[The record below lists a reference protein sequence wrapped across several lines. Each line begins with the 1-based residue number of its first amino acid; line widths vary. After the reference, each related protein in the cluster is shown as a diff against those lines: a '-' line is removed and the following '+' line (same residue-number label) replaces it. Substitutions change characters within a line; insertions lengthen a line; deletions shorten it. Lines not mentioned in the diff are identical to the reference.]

1 VTARVLGGLLLLA
14 GCTSW
19 TCRPSTIE
27 VAKKDERATL
37 ETKSGVLRTTESG
50 RVEEVIAPRI
60 VREYWIQAADE
71 RWYRVSETTYR
82 DAEVGRTLEVC
93 R

>member
-1 VTARVLGGLLLLA
+1 MTPRVLGGLLLLT
-14 GCTSW
+14 GCTSL
-19 TCRPSTIE
+19 TCSPSTIE

-50 RVEEVIAPRI
+50 RVEEVITPRI

-71 RWYRVSETTYR
+71 RWHRVSEATYR
-82 DAEVGRTLEVC
+82 QAEVGRTVEIC

>member
-1 VTARVLGGLLLLA
+1 VTSRVLGGLVLLA
-14 GCTSW
+14 GCASW

-50 RVEEVIAPRI
+50 RVEEVIKPRV
-60 VREYWIQAADE
+60 VREYWVQATDGE
-71 RWYRVSETTYR
+71 WYRVPEATYR
-82 DAEVGRTLEVC
+82 NAQIGRTLEVC

>member
-1 VTARVLGGLLLLA
+1 VTLRVLGGLVLLA

-27 VAKKDERATL
+27 VAKKDERAML

-50 RVEEVIAPRI
+50 RVEEVIKPRV
-60 VREYWIQAADE
+60 VREYWVQATDDQ
-71 RWYRVSETTYR
+71 WHRVTEAMYR
-82 DAEVGRTLEVC
+82 DAQIGRTLEVC

>member
-1 VTARVLGGLLLLA
+1 VLGGLLLLA
-14 GCTSW
+14 GCSSW
-19 TCRPSTIE
+19 NCRPATIE

-37 ETKSGVLRTTESG
+37 ETKSGILRTTESG

-60 VREYWIQAADE
+60 AREYWIQAADE

-82 DAEVGRTLEVC
+82 DAEIGRPLEVC